1 MVGVRQFD
9 EDAVIAE
16 VMDLFWR
23 QGYSATPMDSLA
35 KATGVQRGSLYHA
48 FGGKE
53 ELMLAALD
61 RYAERF
67 SASHR
72 AALEAEDLTEAIS
85 GFLEAHI
92 DRMADPKNPAGCLVT
107 NSALEC
113 IGHNDAIDRKIV
125 QKLSAAETALY
136 DRLRQAQR
144 EGRLKPGQDLRAL
157 ARFLLGVTR
166 GMAVLHKVFGDLAM
180 VRDVADTAMLAIEAA
195 LAETSVDNR

>member
-16 VMDLFWR
+16 VMDVFWR
-23 QGYSATPMDSLA
+23 QGYGATTMDNLA

-61 RYAERF
+61 RYTQRF
-67 SASHR
+67 SARHR
-72 AALEAEDLTEAIS
+72 KALEAKDLTEAIED
-85 GFLEAHI
+85 FLRAHME
-92 DRMADPKNPAGCLVT
+92 RMADSKNPAGCLVT

-113 IGHNDAIDRKIV
+113 VGHNDAIDRQIV
-125 QKLSAAETALY
+125 AILSAAETALY
-136 DRLRQAQR
+136 DRLRQAQK
-144 EGRLKPGQDLRAL
+144 EGGLKPGQDLRAL

-166 GMAVLHKVFGDLAM
+166 GMAVLHRAFGDLAM
-180 VRDVADTAMLAIEAA
+180 VRDVADTAMLAVKAA
-195 LAETSVDNR
+195 VAEDKAAA